1 MPRSGGTYSLPTNSW
16 NPAVSGTLATT
27 ADWQSLID
35 DVASALTQSVSKDGQ
50 TVMTGSL
57 NMGGFNLT
65 NVASAAIT
73 TITGATLTTPTINGG
88 TINSPLINTPTG
100 IVKGDVGLGN
110 VDNTSDANKP
120 VSTATQ
126 TALNLKQD
134 LDADLTAIAGLA
146 SNGLIARTGAGT
158 ASVRTLT
165 AGAGVTITNG
175 DGVSGNPTIAVAGG
189 VGLGDVLGPVSST
202 DNAVARFDLTTGK
215 LLQNSTVTVG
225 DLGEVAGVVSMNGGQ
240 LAGLRNKIINGKIEI
255 AQRGTSFVSPSA
267 GAYTLDRFAYVIGGT
282 ATAAVTVSQQTDV
295 PAGDEFQSSLR
306 VAVTTADAS
315 ISGSDLGTMRQ
326 LIEGYNVRD
335 LIGRTFTLSFWVRS
349 SKTGVH
355 CVTFRNSVPD
365 RSYVVEYTVNVADT
379 WEKKSVTVTG
389 GLITAGTWNWT
400 NGIGLRVDWT
410 LAAGATVQT
419 TAGAWQTGSFVATS
433 SQVNVFDTIGNI
445 FAITGVQ
452 LEIGSVATP
461 FEHRPYGMEL
471 TLAQRYYQRITPT
484 AADQTLGVGHNTST
498 TAAVATYSFPV
509 VFRSSPTALE
519 QSGAATDYSVA
530 HAATSTVCSAVP
542 TFLTS
547 SPFAATTTFT
557 VASGLTAGQGSRARA
572 VNTSAYLAWS
582 AEL

>member
-240 LAGLRNKIINGKIEI
+240 LAGLRNKIINGKMEI
-255 AQRGTSFVSPSA
+255 AQRGTSFVSPASNT
-267 GAYTLDRFAYVIGGT
+267 YNLDRWVLGIAGT
-282 ATAAVTVSQQTDV
+282 GVVTVSQQADV
-295 PAGDEFQSSLR
+295 PSSNEFQSSLR

-315 ISGSDLGTMRQ
+315 IAATDLLLVTQRV
-326 LIEGYNVRD
+326 EGYNARD

-349 SKTGVH
+349 SKTGIH
-355 CVTFRNSVPD
+355 CVAFRNGGAD
-365 RSYVVEYTVNVADT
+365 RSYVLEYTVNVANT
-379 WEKKSVTVTG
+379 WEQKSVTVSG
-389 GLITAGTWNWT
+389 GLITAGTW
-400 NGIGLRVDWT
+400 DWT
-410 LAAGATVQT
+410 SGVGVSVLFAAAAGSTFQT
-419 TAGAWQTGSFVATS
+419 TAGAWQTGNFQATAN
-433 SQVNVFDTIGNI
+433 QVNCLDTIGNI

-452 LEIGSVATP
+452 LEVGSVATP